1 MAIMIFDDRIDAG
14 RQLAEALSA
23 YQGGGSIVVLGLP
36 RGGVPVAAEVAAALG
51 APLKVLVVRKIPTPF
66 QPELAMG
73 AVASGGVTI
82 INEDVTRAT
91 GVTVEEITAATEQAR
106 TELEQKEGRY
116 GEAPK
121 AASLAGCTVI
131 LVDDGVATGA
141 TMRAAITAAR
151 ARQAS
156 QVVVAV
162 PTAAVDTARILAE
175 EADDCVCLETPEP
188 YIAVGA
194 WYRDFS
200 QVSDDEVAAILARAK
215 DQK

>member
-1 MAIMIFDDRIDAG
+1 MIFDDRIDAG
-14 RQLAEALSA
+14 QQLAEALSA
-23 YQGGGSIVVLGLP
+23 YQRVVNIVVLGLP

-51 APLKVLVVRKIPTPF
+51 APLDVLVVRKIREPF

-91 GVTVEEITAATEQAR
+91 GVRGEEITAATEQAR
-106 TELEQKEGRY
+106 TELEQKESRYDGARRAVSLEGR
-116 GEAPK
+116 
-121 AASLAGCTVI
+121 TVI

-141 TMRAAITAAR
+141 TMRAAISAAR
-151 ARQAS
+151 ARQALK
-156 QVVVAV
+156 VVVAV
-162 PTAAVDTARILAE
+162 PTAAVDTARILAQT
-175 EADDCVCLETPEP
+175 ADDVICLETPEP
-188 YIAVGA
+188 YIAVGR

-215 DQK
+215 DQQ

>member
-1 MAIMIFDDRIDAG
+1 MIFDDRIDAG
-14 RQLAEALSA
+14 QQLAEALSA
-23 YQGGGSIVVLGLP
+23 YQRVVNIVVLGLP

-51 APLKVLVVRKIPTPF
+51 APLDVLVVRKIRAPF

-91 GVTVEEITAATEQAR
+91 GVRAEEITAATEQAR
-106 TELEQKEGRY
+106 TELEQKESRYDGARRAVSLEGR
-116 GEAPK
+116 
-121 AASLAGCTVI
+121 TVI

-141 TMRAAITAAR
+141 TMRAAISAAR
-151 ARQAS
+151 ARQALK
-156 QVVVAV
+156 VVVAV
-162 PTAAVDTARILAE
+162 PTAAVDTARILAQT
-175 EADDCVCLETPEP
+175 ADDVICLETPEP
-188 YIAVGA
+188 YIAVGR

-215 DQK
+215 DQQ